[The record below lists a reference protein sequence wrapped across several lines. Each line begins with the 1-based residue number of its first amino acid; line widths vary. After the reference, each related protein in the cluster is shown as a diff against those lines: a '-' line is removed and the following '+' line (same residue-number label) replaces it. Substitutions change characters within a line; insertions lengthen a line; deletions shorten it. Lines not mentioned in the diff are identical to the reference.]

1 MSEETKIVE
10 KVVSRLTEL
19 RMQCGPQ
26 ERFVLDKII
35 MGESPEVVA
44 HAFTIDTE
52 HRVVLDGD
60 QYKAQF

>member
-1 MSEETKIVE
+1 MSEESKVVE

-35 MGESPEVVA
+35 TGESPEVVA
-44 HAFTIDTE
+44 HAFAIDVET
-52 HRVVLDGD
+52 RVKLEGGR
-60 QYKAQF
+60 YKVAL